1 MDISRIEDPQPPAY
15 RPRYERIAELIV
27 EYIGKHQ
34 LRAGDRLP
42 TEQEFGE
49 QFGVSRTIVRDAI
62 KMLTPSGVVRPRR
75 GSGIFVGEE
84 LNLSSNT
91 PLALATLVPPEHIGE
106 LFDFRCV
113 QETQTARLAAQH
125 ISVAELRALEQ
136 TLATNRLAAAAEDWD
151 TFLRSDD
158 EFHHGIALAAHNVFF
173 AETVAS
179 VMRLQR
185 WAIKIVTGGAP
196 GSMQLSVDQHTALYH
211 AIRDGSSERA
221 VEAARAHVES
231 VYAAYQQESRRR
243 LIGGHESS

>member
-1 MDISRIEDPQPPAY
+1 MSTTHRARSRPRADESDLLEVMDISRIEDPQPPAY
-15 RPRYERIAELIV
+15 RPRYERMAELIV
-27 EYIGKHQ
+27 EYIGRHQ

-91 PLALATLVPPEHIGE
+91 PLTLATLVPPEHIGE
-106 LFDFRCV
+106 LVDFRCA
-113 QETQTARLAAQH
+113 QEMQAARLAAQH

-136 TLATNRLAAAAEDWD
+136 TLATNGQAAAAEDWD

-158 EFHHGIALAAHNVFF
+158 EFHHGIALAAHNLCF

-179 VMRLQR
+179 VMRLHR
-185 WAIKIVTGGAP
+185 WAIKILTGRAP
-196 GSMQLSVDQHTALYH
+196 GSLHTSLHHHTPLSH
-211 AIRDGSSERA
+211 AI
-221 VEAARAHVES
+221 
-231 VYAAYQQESRRR
+231 
-243 LIGGHESS
+243 

>member
-1 MDISRIEDPQPPAY
+1 M
-15 RPRYERIAELIV
+15 
-27 EYIGKHQ
+27 
-34 LRAGDRLP
+34 
-42 TEQEFGE
+42 
-49 QFGVSRTIVRDAI
+49 RDAI

-91 PLALATLVPPEHIGE
+91 PLTLATLVPPEHIGE

-113 QETQTARLAAQH
+113 QEMQAARLAAQH

-196 GSMQLSVDQHTALYH
+196 GSMQLSVDQHAALFH

-221 VEAARAHVES
+221 VEAARA
-231 VYAAYQQESRRR
+231 RRR
-243 LIGGHESS
+243 LIGGHE

>member
-1 MDISRIEDPQPPAY
+1 MDISRIEGPRPPAY

-34 LRAGDRLP
+34 LRGGARMR
-42 TEQEFGE
+42 TEKEFGE

-91 PLALATLVPPEHIGE
+91 PLTLATLVPPEHIGE

-113 QETQTARLAAQH
+113 QEMQAARLAAQH

-136 TLATNRLAAAAEDWD
+136 ALATNRLAAAAEDWD

-158 EFHHGIALAAHNVFF
+158 GFHHGMALATQHVFF

-196 GSMQLSVDQHTALYH
+196 GSMQLSADHHAALFH
-211 AIRDGSSERA
+211 AIRAGTSERA
-221 VEAARAHVES
+221 VV
-231 VYAAYQQESRRR
+231 
-243 LIGGHESS
+243 